1 MVEKII
7 IDAGHGGA
15 NPGATYEG
23 RRESDDAL
31 LLAMAALVALCYAMG
46 LGGHDS
52 ALVVL
57 ALIFEAIG
65 LGCWWISAG
74 SSR

>member
-1 MVEKII
+1 M
-7 IDAGHGGA
+7 
-15 NPGATYEG
+15 
-23 RRESDDAL
+23 RRRT
-31 LLAMAALVALCYAMG
+31 LLALMRIASWILMASAAVVAFCYAAG

>member
-1 MVEKII
+1 M
-7 IDAGHGGA
+7 
-15 NPGATYEG
+15 
-23 RRESDDAL
+23 RRRKLLVLMRIASWI

-57 ALIFEAIG
+57 ALIFEITG
-65 LGCWWISAG
+65 LGCWWVSAG
-74 SSR
+74 KSR